1 MSKSVLMRMQ
11 RNDNMN
17 VATYIEYY
25 ERLKALALSRFE
37 WVGLP
42 ETCNQ
47 RFLEKVLFSDG
58 MACFCKHHENG
69 GLLSLR
75 VTPSAELNVYE
86 ESVSYRA
93 FGVGYEHEYPLDDIV
108 VVRNNYMNKS
118 TESSIELFALRLANI
133 ERTIDVNLNAQKTP
147 VIIRCDEKERVTFKN
162 LFNQYDGNAPIIFG
176 TKSLDTE
183 KFKVFKT
190 EAPYLVDKL
199 NEQKR
204 QMWNEALAFLGINS
218 NPSADKRERLITDEV
233 NANNEQTETML
244 LSNHSTRLQACEEL
258 KQKFGIDATVRVR
271 EIERKE
277 IEFE

>member
-1 MSKSVLMRMQ
+1 MNKSLWLKMQ
-11 RNDNMN
+11 KNDVMN
-17 VATYIEYY
+17 VSTYVDYY

-86 ESVSYRA
+86 ESVNYRA
-93 FGVGYEHEYPLDDIV
+93 YSVGYDHDYPLDEIV
-108 VVRNNYMNKS
+108 VVRNNYMSKS
-118 TESSIELFALRLANI
+118 TESSLELFALRLANI

-190 EAPYLVDKL
+190 DAPYLVDKL

-218 NPSADKRERLITDEV
+218 NPAADKRERLITDEV
-233 NANNEQTETML
+233 NSNNEQTETML
-244 LSNHSTRLQACEEL
+244 LSNLATRLQACEEL

-271 EIERKE
+271 EIERRELE
-277 IEFE
+277 I

>member
-1 MSKSVLMRMQ
+1 MSNDLILRMQ

-17 VATYIEYY
+17 VRTFLDYY
-25 ERLKALALSRFE
+25 DRLKALALSRFE

-47 RFLEKVLFSDG
+47 RFLERVLFSDG
-58 MACFCKHHENG
+58 IACFCKHPTNG
-69 GLLSLR
+69 GILSIR
-75 VTPSAELNVYE
+75 TTPSAELNVYE
-86 ESVSYRA
+86 ESTHYRA
-93 FGVGYEHEYPLDDIV
+93 YSVGFEHEYPLDDIV
-108 VVRNNYMNKS
+108 IVRNNYMCKS
-118 TESSIELFALRLANI
+118 TESSLELFALRLANV
-133 ERTIDVNLNAQKTP
+133 ERTIDINMNAQKTP

-190 EAPYLVDKL
+190 DAPFLIDKL

-204 QMWNEALAFLGINS
+204 NLWNEALAFLGINS

-244 LSNHSTRLQACEEL
+244 MSNLATRLQACEEL
-258 KQKFGIDATVRVR
+258 RNKFGIDATVRLR
-271 EIERKE
+271 EIEGKE
-277 IEFE
+277 IQFE